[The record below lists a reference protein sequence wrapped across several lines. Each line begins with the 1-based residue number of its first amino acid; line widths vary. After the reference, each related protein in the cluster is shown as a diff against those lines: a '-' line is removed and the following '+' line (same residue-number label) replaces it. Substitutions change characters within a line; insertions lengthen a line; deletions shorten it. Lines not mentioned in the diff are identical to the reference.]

1 MDVQALIDRCEDE
14 HAQPQV
20 TYKAIWPGQPG
31 GYEPK
36 VAGEMAAEAKKLG
49 NLEGKT
55 PGNRPKRVRVPSGF
69 QSMNGLS
76 AKADEAVRNFKA
88 RGVAMEER
96 RKKAQEGKS
105 TTKKSKARAA

>member
-1 MDVQALIDRCEDE
+1 MDVQALINRCEDE

-20 TYKAIWPGQPG
+20 TYKTIWPGQPG

-36 VAGEMAAEAKKLG
+36 VAGEMAAETKKLG

-55 PGNRPKRVRVPSGF
+55 PGNRPTRCRSPKSLPP
-69 QSMNGLS
+69 MNGLS
-76 AKADEAVRNFKA
+76 PKADESVRNFKA

>member
-36 VAGEMAAEAKKLG
+36 VAGEMAAETKKLG

-55 PGNRPKRVRVPSGF
+55 PGNRPKRVR
-69 QSMNGLS
+69 NYRE
-76 AKADEAVRNFKA
+76 K
-88 RGVAMEER
+88 GVAMEKR
-96 RKKAQEGKS
+96 RKKAQEGK
-105 TTKKSKARAA
+105 KAGKSKKGWP